1 MKPLHKRPLDLV
13 LWVFYLVNLLVVVYM
28 IDLEQLTVR
37 QPGVS
42 EYPFWP
48 PPFMVD
54 LIHWYGFN
62 FDPLLIARPPW
73 WQATIWIDVLF
84 FGPFYAFALYAFWK
98 GKNWIRFGA
107 IVWASMLITNVSI
120 ILFEEVTG
128 PNASPELPRVF
139 LANAAWFIFPV
150 LTLYRAWRAPV
161 MFKDN

>member
-1 MKPLHKRPLDLV
+1 
-13 LWVFYLVNLLVVVYM
+13 
-28 IDLEQLTVR
+28 
-37 QPGVS
+37 
-42 EYPFWP
+42 
-48 PPFMVD
+48 MVD

-128 PNASPELPRVF
+128 PHASPELPRVF
-139 LANAAWFIFPV
+139 LANAASFIFPV